1 MENLTK
7 ALYMAAG
14 VLIGILVLTAFVWVF
29 SNGGKFLASFED
41 EGNIKQ
47 VEQFNAEL
55 LAYQKENN
63 TIYDVIS
70 AINKVKDINEQYS
83 YDSQSS
89 IQVVV
94 TGIYELNIDN
104 SENFIGSEIS
114 LTDLIRNYGRLV
126 DPITLDE
133 DEKDERRYERYFTGQ
148 ITYGDQGKINLITF
162 N

>member
-1 MENLTK
+1 MENITK

-14 VLIGILVLTAFVWVF
+14 VLIGLLILALFVWIF
-29 SNGGKFLASFED
+29 SNGGKFLATFEN

-55 LAYQKENN
+55 LAYQKEEN
-63 TIYDVIS
+63 TIYDVVS

-126 DPITLDE
+126 DPTTLDE
-133 DEKDERRYERYFTGQ
+133 DEKDERIYENYFTGQ